1 MLDTKMSSIHMI
13 VVIKSHLIA
22 PFVSRIM
29 MDVIVVPM
37 VQIHIARY
45 VLYDIVVPINTR
57 MLTVGITKVIP
68 Q

>member
-1 MLDTKMSSIHMI
+1 MLDTKMSSIHLI
-13 VVIKSHLIA
+13 VVIISHLIA

-29 MDVIVVPM
+29 MDAIVVPM
-37 VQIHIARY
+37 GQIHIVRY
-45 VLYDIVVPINTR
+45 VLYDIVVPINIR